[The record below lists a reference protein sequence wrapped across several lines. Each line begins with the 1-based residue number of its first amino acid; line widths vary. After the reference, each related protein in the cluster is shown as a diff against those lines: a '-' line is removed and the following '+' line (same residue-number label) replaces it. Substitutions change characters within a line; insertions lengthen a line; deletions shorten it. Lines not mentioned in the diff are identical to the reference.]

1 MKKDKTGEREGKKAQ
16 KIKRKCVR
24 KQRSKMP
31 QMPFPSPLRQ
41 LSPILG
47 SGVTEGAYKPS
58 GGHICR
64 GGWQH
69 KRFRPQSVTIC
80 KIGCY
85 CFSPQVW
92 GGYFILFLCGYMWVF
107 FFAFSKRGFRFEKT
121 KNIRTKS
128 FPFIIIYICKYE
140 CEMRGVFKCVAIFL
154 LSSTVLF

>member
-58 GGHICR
+58 GGHVCR

-69 KRFRPQSVTIC
+69 KRFCPQSVTIC

-85 CFSPQVW
+85 CFSPQV
-92 GGYFILFLCGYMWVF
+92 
-107 FFAFSKRGFRFEKT
+107 
-121 KNIRTKS
+121 
-128 FPFIIIYICKYE
+128 
-140 CEMRGVFKCVAIFL
+140 
-154 LSSTVLF
+154 